1 MSKIWDVSVIIPV
14 FNGEKF
20 LKETIDSVV
29 LTREFTST
37 QIIVVNDGSTDST
50 AQILNQYI
58 GKIEIINQK
67 NSGQASA
74 INCGLAMAS
83 ANFTSI
89 VNSDDP
95 IYNPQIFKKSL
106 DIFLNNNKIVAT
118 YPNWKMI
125 NDNSEIIKEIEVAD
139 FSREELI
146 GGFNCIIGPG
156 GVFKTQDATAI
167 GGWNSEYKFVPDY
180 DFWLKLSNFGDFKK
194 IPDYLATWRYHNNSI
209 SVRSK
214 GMAMA
219 NERIT
224 VMEEFLLNSHIE
236 DSLKKRAKANSQY
249 SAALLSFFD
258 KKVPGRKL
266 FWNAVRIYPLVIK
279 KKSIK
284 QVIFLF
290 LFPISFYIV
299 KKFKISPKI

>member
-1 MSKIWDVSVIIPV
+1 MNKIWDVSVIIPV

-29 LTREFTST
+29 LTRKFTST
-37 QIIVVNDGSTDST
+37 EIIVVNDGSTDST
-50 AQILNQYI
+50 VQILDKYKDEIQ
-58 GKIEIINQK
+58 IINQK

-83 ANFTSI
+83 AKFTSI

-95 IYNPQIFKKSL
+95 IFDPQIFKKSL
-106 DIFLNNNKIVAT
+106 NVFLNNTNIVAT
-118 YPNWKMI
+118 YPNWKII
-125 NDNSEIIKEIEVAD
+125 NDNNKIIREIEVAE

-156 GVFKTQDATAI
+156 GVFKTQDAVEI
-167 GGWNSEYKFVPDY
+167 GGWNPEYKFVPDY

-209 SVRSK
+209 SVSSK

-219 NERIT
+219 NERIK

-236 DSLKKRAKANSQY
+236 DSLKKRAKANSLY

-258 KKVPGRKL
+258 KKIQGRKL
-266 FWNAVRIYPLVIK
+266 FCQAVKIYPLVIK
-279 KKSIK
+279 KKSFK
-284 QVIFLF
+284 QVIFLV